1 MGLGQLTGK
10 EGGGWRGSLCEKA
23 SGWRPPTRNAQ
34 SLLCCKFDCAPL
46 QVAGTSVELRNIK
59 IFHREHPNLNMRH
72 EGMVEPSW
80 PMFESTLFRLEL
92 QKCRW
97 SGSRPR
103 FCDIRCTG
111 LGLPLTDG
119 LIARRWPAIARPN
132 PARRGI
138 LGVFLPTSSPRMVG
152 RHGTIANHLFLL
164 SSTIQRDNSKTAM
177 VISNKTVKV

>member
-1 MGLGQLTGK
+1 MRKLLAGVHPAGM
-10 EGGGWRGSLCEKA
+10 
-23 SGWRPPTRNAQ
+23 RNLFFVVNLIAPQ
-34 SLLCCKFDCAPL
+34 HCAPL

-103 FCDIRCTG
+103 YCDIRCTG
-111 LGLPLTDG
+111 LGLPLTNSKTMAG
-119 LIARRWPAIARPN
+119 YCEAEPRSERNSR
-132 PARRGI
+132 
-138 LGVFLPTSSPRMVG
+138 VFLPTSSPRMVG

-164 SSTIQRDNSKTAM
+164 SGTIQRDNSKTAM

>member
-1 MGLGQLTGK
+1 MRKLLAGVH
-10 EGGGWRGSLCEKA
+10 
-23 SGWRPPTRNAQ
+23 PPGMRNLFFVVNLIAPQ
-34 SLLCCKFDCAPL
+34 HCAAL
-46 QVAGTSVELRNIK
+46 RVAGTSVELRNIK

-72 EGMVEPSW
+72 EGVVEPSW

-138 LGVFLPTSSPRMVG
+138 LGCFCRQAALGWWDVMG
-152 RHGTIANHLFLL
+152 R
-164 SSTIQRDNSKTAM
+164 
-177 VISNKTVKV
+177 

>member
-1 MGLGQLTGK
+1 MRKLLAGVHPAGM
-10 EGGGWRGSLCEKA
+10 
-23 SGWRPPTRNAQ
+23 RNLFFVVNLIAPQ
-34 SLLCCKFDCAPL
+34 HCAAL

-59 IFHREHPNLNMRH
+59 IFHREHPNLNTRH

-92 QKCRW
+92 QKSSW
-97 SGSRPR
+97 SGFRPR
-103 FCDIRCTG
+103 YCDIRCTC

-132 PARRGI
+132 PARRGF

-164 SSTIQRDNSKTAM
+164 SSTIQRDNSKTAL